1 MSLFSKSV
9 AELLQNSDH
18 ATALSCPVKKNQIDT
33 LLNVLENHNHDDDI
47 IGNEAFGILGI
58 EQLDIT
64 TDIQFQSVS
73 KIDPNRINTSVV
85 DKKPTF
91 VEEIHQ
97 GKNNVPE
104 EPIQSEKH
112 TEEINVS
119 NTFRCHLCDSQ
130 HEFRNQFLLQKH
142 LSKKHGLEI
151 TCHICSDAFQQYDQF
166 VTHINMCK
174 QNITCQICHENFKT
188 KAELKCHKSNM
199 HDLKKF
205 MSYLW

>member
-1 MSLFSKSV
+1 M
-9 AELLQNSDH
+9 
-18 ATALSCPVKKNQIDT
+18 
-33 LLNVLENHNHDDDI
+33 LENHNHDDDI

-130 HEFRNQFLLQKH
+130 HEFRKRLRLAYKNGSQISPSCHQFSSDNSFMMLL
-142 LSKKHGLEI
+142 
-151 TCHICSDAFQQYDQF
+151 T
-166 VTHINMCK
+166 
-174 QNITCQICHENFKT
+174 FKIV
-188 KAELKCHKSNM
+188 
-199 HDLKKF
+199 
-205 MSYLW
+205 